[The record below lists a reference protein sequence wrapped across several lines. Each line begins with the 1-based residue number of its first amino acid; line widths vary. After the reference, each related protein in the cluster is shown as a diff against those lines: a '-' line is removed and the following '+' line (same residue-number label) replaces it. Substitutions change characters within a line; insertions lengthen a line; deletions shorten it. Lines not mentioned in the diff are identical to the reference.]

1 MNQDEKKQKAAES
14 AFSLVLPTLNKG
26 SVLGIGTGST
36 TNFFIEELNKTKVD
50 IKGAIC
56 SSEASKDH
64 LKESGIKVMELNE
77 VHGIDVY
84 IDGADEFNSRF
95 ELIKGGGG
103 ALTREKVLANSSKE
117 FICIVD
123 DTKYSEL
130 LGNFP
135 LPIEV
140 LEVARSAI
148 SREIMRMGGKP
159 VYRQGFI
166 TDNGHQIIDVH
177 NLKIDIPFEMEATIN
192 NIPGVVENGIFAKRT
207 ADIILQATDS
217 EIKTL
222 NKNQ

>member
-1 MNQDEKKQKAAES
+1 MNQDEKKKKAAES
-14 AFSLVLPTLNKG
+14 AFLSVLPTLNEET
-26 SVLGIGTGST
+26 VLGIGTGST
-36 TNFFIEELNKTKVD
+36 TNFFIEELNREKVS
-50 IKGAIC
+50 IKGVVC
-56 SSEASKDH
+56 SSEASKEN
-64 LKESGIKVMELNE
+64 LETSGIKVMELNE

-84 IDGADEFNSRF
+84 VDGADEFNSRF

-103 ALTREKVLANSSKE
+103 ALTREKILVNSSNR

-123 DTKYSEL
+123 DTKFSEL

-159 VYRQGFI
+159 VYRQNFV

-177 NLKIDIPFEMEATIN
+177 NLQIDIPYEMEAILN
-192 NIPGVVENGIFAKRT
+192 NIPGVIENGLFAKRT
-207 ADIILQATDS
+207 ADLIIQATDS
-217 EIKTL
+217 EIITL
-222 NKNQ
+222 KKDT